1 LSLFNELKRRNVFR
15 VAIAYVISAW
25 LVLQIA
31 DVILNNTEAP
41 GWVFQVIMLLLGI
54 GFFFALFFAWAF
66 ELTPEGIKR
75 EAEVDRTQS
84 ITPKTGRKL
93 DFTIIGIMA
102 VALAWFALDKFGSDN
117 QPTPVAT
124 ETTTAETSLSDGVAT
139 PSAKSVAVLPFLA
152 LTSGADDEYFA
163 DGLTEE
169 ILNALAQLPELLVT
183 ARTSA
188 FQFKGDDIPPLNEI
202 AATLG
207 VDHIV
212 EGSIRHAGDRIRVT
226 AQLIRARDGFHL
238 WSQNY
243 DSTSKDTIQVQEDIA
258 EQIAVAM
265 DVVLD
270 ESKRE
275 SMRRAGLRDVEAF
288 TAYQKGIDLY
298 EKAHGSLDQIVFLRQ
313 ANRYFDE
320 VIEKVPGYADAYI
333 KRSDMYTHIL
343 NGISNDEPMEG
354 VTEQEKEQA
363 LANAIK
369 NFRLAIEN
377 AGNADIRRNSEL
389 DIAILTG
396 DWRGIQVAID
406 QQLAKSGCFEPI
418 WLQPFATVFGFADA
432 QKRRLTEIRRCDP
445 LRSSNWVAEVRNLY
459 WGADPQAALEVAK
472 QAMEIAPSNWLMTA
486 AIRAHIILGQFAEA
500 EHIIETK
507 LQNPDSVIANKVLV
521 ATALGDND
529 LTTKLLNEYIS
540 DAPRVGAHA
549 GNFFLLNM
557 NARAGNRDEANR
569 IAAGVD
575 KDQTGYFT
583 LMLQTYW
590 CACGEPFDL
599 EYTPNFAAKLEE
611 SGLPWPPPEII
622 NFPLKDW

>member
-124 ETTTAETSLSDGVAT
+124 ETTTTESSGSDGSAT

-226 AQLIRARDGFHL
+226 AG
-238 WSQNY
+238 
-243 DSTSKDTIQVQEDIA
+243 
-258 EQIAVAM
+258 
-265 DVVLD
+265 
-270 ESKRE
+270 
-275 SMRRAGLRDVEAF
+275 
-288 TAYQKGIDLY
+288 
-298 EKAHGSLDQIVFLRQ
+298 
-313 ANRYFDE
+313 
-320 VIEKVPGYADAYI
+320 
-333 KRSDMYTHIL
+333 
-343 NGISNDEPMEG
+343 
-354 VTEQEKEQA
+354 
-363 LANAIK
+363 
-369 NFRLAIEN
+369 
-377 AGNADIRRNSEL
+377 
-389 DIAILTG
+389 TG
-396 DWRGIQVAID
+396 RH
-406 QQLAKSGCFEPI
+406 C
-418 WLQPFATVFGFADA
+418 
-432 QKRRLTEIRRCDP
+432 
-445 LRSSNWVAEVRNLY
+445 
-459 WGADPQAALEVAK
+459 
-472 QAMEIAPSNWLMTA
+472 
-486 AIRAHIILGQFAEA
+486 
-500 EHIIETK
+500 
-507 LQNPDSVIANKVLV
+507 
-521 ATALGDND
+521 
-529 LTTKLLNEYIS
+529 
-540 DAPRVGAHA
+540 
-549 GNFFLLNM
+549 
-557 NARAGNRDEANR
+557 
-569 IAAGVD
+569 
-575 KDQTGYFT
+575 
-583 LMLQTYW
+583 
-590 CACGEPFDL
+590 
-599 EYTPNFAAKLEE
+599 
-611 SGLPWPPPEII
+611 
-622 NFPLKDW
+622 